1 MNIAKIP
8 LPFGGGH
15 LEPSKVIVHAMAEF
29 VIKDGR
35 AYHAIEWLRKKKQ
48 SAHIFVTPSGTIIRS
63 RGDDQVAWHA
73 KAQGHNFKSLGIEFL
88 VPGAHDYGS
97 FLDTIKRD
105 YLTPQQYS
113 AGVEFCRKEWVN
125 KLGILHFAKHS
136 TIDPAMKED
145 PGGGFNW
152 TQFLGDIGLIYREPQ
167 NA

>member
-1 MNIAKIP
+1 MNIIKIP
-8 LPFGGGH
+8 LSFGREH
-15 LEPSKVIVHAMAEF
+15 LEPTKVIVHSMAEF

-63 RGDDQVAWHA
+63 RNDNQVAWHA

-97 FLDTIKRD
+97 FLDAIKRD
-105 YLTPQQYS
+105 YLTPQQYK
-113 AGVEFCRKEWVN
+113 AGVEFCRKEWVE
-125 KLGILHFAKHS
+125 KLGILHFVKHS

-152 TQFLGDIGLIYREPQ
+152 TQFLGDIGLIYKENK

>member
-8 LPFGGGH
+8 LPFGGGY
-15 LEPSKVIVHAMAEF
+15 LEPQKVIVHCMAEF

-35 AYHAIEWLRKKKQ
+35 AYHAIEWLRKKEL

-63 RGDDQVAWHA
+63 RNDDQVAWHA

-97 FLDTIKRD
+97 FLDAIKRD
-105 YLTPQQYS
+105 YLTPQQYK
-113 AGVEFCRKEWVN
+113 AGVEFCRKEWVE

-136 TIDPAMKED
+136 IIDPARKED
-145 PGGGFNW
+145 PGPAFPW
-152 TQFLGDIGLIYREPQ
+152 PQFLGDIGLIYKEPQ